1 MKMLSGLIDISPAI
15 SPELAVWPGDVSF
28 SREIA
33 LNMKSGDNLTL
44 SSIRSTVHLGAHT
57 DAPNHYV
64 KDGEDIAS
72 RNLDLYFGL
81 CQVIFVE
88 VERGTRI
95 ARGDFKEVIKAE
107 RVLVGTGTYP
117 NPHQFNADFASFS
130 PEAIAYLSD
139 CGVRLIGID
148 TPSIDLCDDK
158 ELLSHSAVAQRDMG
172 VLEGIVLEGVAP
184 GLYQLIALPLK
195 IVGADASPVRAVL
208 CPL

>member
-1 MKMLSGLIDISPAI
+1 MKSSSGLIDISPPI
-15 SPELAVWPGDVSF
+15 SPDLAVWPGDVSF

-44 SSIRSTVHLGAHT
+44 SSIRTTVHLGAHT
-57 DAPNHYV
+57 DAPNHYL

-72 RNLDLYFGL
+72 RSLDLYFGL
-81 CQVIFVE
+81 CQVIFVD
-88 VERGTRI
+88 VERGSRI
-95 ARGDFKEVIKAE
+95 SEDDFKDVIKAE

-117 NPHQFNADFASFS
+117 NPHQFNEDFASFS
-130 PEAIAYLSD
+130 PGAISYLYD

-148 TPSIDLCDDK
+148 TPSIDLCDDQ
-158 ELLSHSAVAQRDMG
+158 ELLSHRAVAERDMG
-172 VLEGIVLEGVAP
+172 VLEGVVLEGVRA